1 MSQEELAQIF
11 RYRPRRDMV
20 SRETSRSILKH
31 VLYGHAM
38 ALILP
43 VVLGIVLGWF
53 DFSPPPSVTIE
64 MGEMVDPGDSSEP
77 PGEAAAQDPAPSPP
91 EPVPQLPELPAVS
104 RPEMPDMPVVQ
115 TPDSTL
121 PDLAPPPVATPSRPN
136 RPTPPPKPVKQET
149 PKSSASTP
157 AAAVTPAKNADAGK
171 SPGRVHDDGWKP
183 GTGTASDT
191 PGTSGAI
198 APGYGGQ
205 LKNYIDRLWIDA
217 PTDAPAEFAN
227 REVRLTLDIAADGT
241 IISCR
246 MEKSG
251 YPVLDESVE
260 RLCGRLKKAPAPGRR
275 LRGFVVNL
283 NIRPE

>member
-1 MSQEELAQIF
+1 MSNEELAQIF
-11 RYRPRRDMV
+11 RYRPRREMV

-31 VLYGHAM
+31 VLYGHAL

-43 VVLGIVLGWF
+43 VVIGIILGWI

-64 MGEMVDPGDSSEP
+64 IGEMMEPGDSAEP
-77 PGEAAAQDPAPSPP
+77 PGDAAAQEPAPSPA

-104 RPEMPDMPVVQ
+104 RPEMPEMPVVQ

-121 PDLAPPPVATPSRPN
+121 PDLAPPPVAVPSRPE
-136 RPTPPPKPVKQET
+136 RPSPPPKPQKQET
-149 PKSSASTP
+149 AQPATP
-157 AAAVTPAKNADAGK
+157 APAASPAPAKNSDAGK
-171 SPGRVHDDGWKP
+171 SSGKVHDDGWKP
-183 GTGTASDT
+183 GAAS
-191 PGTSGAI
+191 GGQSASGAV
-198 APGYGGQ
+198 AQGYGSQ

-241 IISCR
+241 ILSCR

-275 LRGFVVNL
+275 LKGFVVNL